1 MKNLLIYALV
11 ILLAVSFLRM
21 SSFSNNNQQQVEI
34 VYGESYSE
42 FVKGVESGNV
52 KDVYI
57 TTYDNYQTISGTTV
71 DGKTFNMAINLDS
84 GDLIDSLVES
94 GVNVVQQETP
104 EPSGWWSL
112 LSSLLPIL
120 LMLGL
125 LFFIMNQS
133 QGGGGKVMQFSK
145 SKAKVTI
152 DDKNR
157 KTFADVAGADEVK
170 EELEEIVEFLKDPR
184 KLMLWVQKFPKACFC
199 TDLPEPVKPCWLVQ

>member
-94 GVNVVQQETP
+94 GVICALQDGVSNLVSAGSLIVNSSYMMHGYFTP
-104 EPSGWWSL
+104 VREQR
-112 LSSLLPIL
+112 LS
-120 LMLGL
+120 
-125 LFFIMNQS
+125 
-133 QGGGGKVMQFSK
+133 
-145 SKAKVTI
+145 
-152 DDKNR
+152 
-157 KTFADVAGADEVK
+157 
-170 EELEEIVEFLKDPR
+170 
-184 KLMLWVQKFPKACFC
+184 
-199 TDLPEPVKPCWLVQ
+199 